1 MTYSA
6 IIQELQQIKVSL
18 ASVKPVKL
26 ESRIQWTGLIGAA
39 QDIWADRK
47 AKKLCTTQIINDTD
61 YLNVPSLLTK
71 RAKELEEYLSV
82 TTDVNESIKAVAL
95 IQECYKIWNTICPEI
110 AYWTVN
116 EECWNDCSLP
126 ICLVI
131 EHKLCNSFRKYN
143 LPEELRNEIEVEMK
157 YVFTQIENIINP
169 KQNNTSGCLGIFLF
183 MIVPTTALYFF
194 LV

>member
-6 IIQELQQIKVSL
+6 VIQELQQIKVSL
-18 ASVKPVKL
+18 ASVKPITLK
-26 ESRIQWTGLIGAA
+26 SRVLWTGLIGVA
-39 QDIWADRK
+39 QDLWADKK
-47 AKKLCTTQIINDTD
+47 AKKLCAKQIIDGTD
-61 YLNVPSLLTK
+61 YLNLPWLLAK
-71 RAKELEEYLSV
+71 RAKELEDL
-82 TTDVNESIKAVAL
+82 TLDVNESINVISL
-95 IQECYKIWNTICPEI
+95 IQECYIMRKNISSEI